1 MSSETWSAIG
11 NIASV
16 SGITGNV
23 AGVIMG
29 AVAGY
34 RAVGSAH
41 TSLQDTR
48 QKLQEIRENLEAVPA
63 KRQRQIEAA
72 ALRGRCKSFVHVK
85 EKLQD
90 LWDTHIDMKKQYAES
105 SFSNRFIPGSGLR
118 KAISDLHDEV
128 EDLLKD
134 TWTTTQAHIIA
145 REFTP
150 LPDEVISS
158 PVHREP
164 AGSGPRSPV

>member
-1 MSSETWSAIG
+1 
-11 NIASV
+11 
-16 SGITGNV
+16 
-23 AGVIMG
+23 MG

-85 EKLQD
+85 EKLQEYV
-90 LWDTHIDMKKQYAES
+90 LPIIRLSTLVNSE
-105 SFSNRFIPGSGLR
+105 P
-118 KAISDLHDEV
+118 ISWLVCGIH
-128 EDLLKD
+128 
-134 TWTTTQAHIIA
+134 TSI
-145 REFTP
+145 
-150 LPDEVISS
+150 
-158 PVHREP
+158 
-164 AGSGPRSPV
+164 